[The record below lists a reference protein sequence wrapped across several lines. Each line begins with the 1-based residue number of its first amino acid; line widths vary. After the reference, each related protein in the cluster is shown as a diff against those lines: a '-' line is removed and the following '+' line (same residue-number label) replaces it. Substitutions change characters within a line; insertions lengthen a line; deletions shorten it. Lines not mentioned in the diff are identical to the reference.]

1 LLIRYPPDHEF
12 LRNVTPTNNEGHL
25 CYTIIQAYI
34 FVLEL
39 QDDFMLVVA
48 RDFDVFDDDLD
59 DEDDLEF
66 DENMRRSQ
74 RRNTKDSSDT
84 IRLLFHAGKPQVD
97 LTLLSPSHKFTQKHT
112 YTPYLILS
120 LSLSLS
126 KYIYIYIY
134 IYIYSIV

>member
-1 LLIRYPPDHEF
+1 MSEKIIFGQLGIKLLIRYPPDHKF
-12 LRNVTPTNNEGHL
+12 LRNATPTNNKGHL

-97 LTLLSPSHKFTQKHT
+97 ST
-112 YTPYLILS
+112 LS
-120 LSLSLS
+120 LS
-126 KYIYIYIY
+126 
-134 IYIYSIV
+134 

>member
-1 LLIRYPPDHEF
+1 MCFEF
-12 LRNVTPTNNEGHL
+12 
-25 CYTIIQAYI
+25 
-34 FVLEL
+34 

-84 IRLLFHAGKPQVD
+84 IRLLFHAGKPQVI
-97 LTLLSPSHKFTQKHT
+97 
-112 YTPYLILS
+112 ILS
-120 LSLSLS
+120 LVA
-126 KYIYIYIY
+126 KCVFQITVTICCCIYE
-134 IYIYSIV
+134 